1 MQKISKLKT
10 QLGSDVCLSAQQSY
24 NVRGGTDNTPPP
36 PPAPDTTED
45 DKRRERPGGLT
56 SQ

>member
-10 QLGSDVCLSAQQSY
+10 QLGSAACLSAQQSY
-24 NVRGGTDNTPPP
+24 NVKGGTDAPPPP
-36 PPAPDTTED
+36 PPAVED